1 MSKEPLE
8 NLFVSTDYI
17 STKDEQILKEENKEN
32 KISLIEGAS
41 IAIEDQLLPS
51 ILRLANKKELE
62 PDFNFRINE
71 LTDDEF
77 NDLTKDI
84 DESLWDEFGSASSLA
99 NAYQIK
105 RRLLDFQEKQQKL
118 STLGMTG
125 TALRV
130 GSALLDLPA
139 LALDGV
145 TFGLAR
151 PFIYANKAS
160 RISKY
165 IRGGMVGAGQAGLV
179 TAPTIAA
186 DPTRDM
192 EDLGYAM
199 MFGGAVTGSL
209 TKFLAP
215 KHPIVNKF
223 DAKGVELGKQIEKTS
238 LEREGYNLTEKGK
251 RYFKKTRN
259 VILNSN
265 TDEYDEDIKITK
277 KLIFG
282 NQKQYNKDQLD
293 AIDVLTKTFEGDETV
308 SNFFSRIKK
317 VPDVA
322 DPLKLRF
329 YDKSFILRRSDS
341 PATRALS
348 ERIAEDAIGP
358 RDINIAPEPTADLI
372 KNNFFKTEITKFYRG
387 YRPALD
393 KYIENKYKGSVS
405 VKRKVIKNYSY
416 EALSEFSEKVGRGIR
431 GEVFDEPGVQE
442 AVLSTRKFLKD
453 FLEKMK
459 KDGVQGADEILDNVN
474 YFPRHYSV
482 RKMSELQQKLSDG
495 VTTNSGE
502 KKIINFFKNSLIKG
516 SRNLSEEDG
525 LVLGKHIFTMV
536 NKSRYGDG
544 ISIDRILKS
553 TDETELRDLIKES
566 TSKMDEGEINSLI
579 KILTKDTKKNVAPRL
594 RRRASFDELHEEVI
608 DGKLIKF
615 SDILD
620 NNAEGIIGAYLQQ
633 MSGHVAFARIGLK
646 SISDFSKII
655 KRVESSYDLPEIRK
669 YYKGVFG
676 QARKERELATIDTL
690 YKNIL
695 GIPTETDITRTR
707 GIVLRNVRKY
717 NYVNLFNQIGF
728 AQIPEM
734 GNIVGEGGV
743 ITYLKWMPE
752 WKKLIQRGKD
762 GKPVDEFINEME
774 EVFSGSGS
782 NRLIDSVMNRT
793 DDLAGKTSKIAGAEK
808 LFNAAGKVTSDVSG
822 FHLVDTLSRRL
833 ATSIS
838 FNKLAKF
845 ATGKEK
851 LKQRDINRYRNI
863 GFTDEDLEKVFSKIR
878 KYSTFVEGGLTGRK
892 IRRLNIDDWDD
903 QDIANKLALNMARH
917 LKRITQEGNYGEAVG
932 YLGLAD
938 SSVGKTLVQFRNFVL
953 TAYSKQLLHGIHMND
968 LNFYVSLAAGSF
980 FTGLA
985 YTAQTLAQS
994 AGKGDSE
1001 RIDFLEERLSPK
1013 SIGKAI
1019 FQRNTYST
1027 IVPSIF
1033 DTLRYTA
1040 GYDPVFSYRN
1050 TGLETN
1056 IITGNPSYQLAEKV
1070 VRAGQGI
1077 YQSTFNDEY
1086 DFSKKDAKNILRI
1099 MPYQNMLGWSNFT
1112 QHMIDESDLPYY
1124 SE

>member
-17 STKDEQILKEENKEN
+17 STKDEQILKEENNKN

-41 IAIEDQLLPS
+41 IAIEDQLVPS
-51 ILRLANKKELE
+51 ILRLANKEELE

-71 LTDDEF
+71 LSDDEF
-77 NDLTKDI
+77 NSLTKDI
-84 DESLWDEFGSASSLA
+84 DESLWDEFASASSLA

-105 RRLLDFQEKQQKL
+105 RRLLDYQEKQQKL
-118 STLGMTG
+118 SSLGTKG

-130 GSALLDLPA
+130 GAALLDLPA
-139 LALDGV
+139 LVLDGV

-160 RISKY
+160 RYSKY

-192 EDLGYAM
+192 EDLGLAM

-223 DAKGVELGKQIEKTS
+223 DAKAVELGKQIEKTS

-259 VILNSN
+259 VILNAN

-282 NQKQYNKDQLD
+282 NQKQYNKDQLN
-293 AIDVLTKTFEGDETV
+293 AIDTLTKSFEGDEV
-308 SNFFSRIKK
+308 LSNFFSRIKK

-322 DPLKLRF
+322 DPFKLRF
-329 YDKSFILRRSDS
+329 YDKSFILRRSDN
-341 PATRALS
+341 PTTRALS

-372 KNNFFKTEITKFYRG
+372 KNNFFKTELTNFYRG

-393 KYIENKYKGSVS
+393 KYVEDKFKSS
-405 VKRKVIKNYSY
+405 LSLKRKIIKNYSY
-416 EALSEFSEKVGRGIR
+416 QTLSEFSEKVGKGIR
-431 GEVFDEPGVQE
+431 GEIVDEPGVKE
-442 AVLSTRKFLKD
+442 AVEHSRKFLKN
-453 FLEKMK
+453 FLETMK

-482 RKMSELQQKLSDG
+482 RKMSELQEKI
-495 VTTNSGE
+495 GE
-502 KKIINFFKNSLIKG
+502 KNIINLFKNSLIKG

-525 LVLGKHIFTMV
+525 LVLAKHIFTMV

-553 TDETELRDLIKES
+553 TDETELRDLIKEA
-566 TSKMDEGEINSLI
+566 TTITNENEINSLI
-579 KILTKDTKKNVAPRL
+579 KVLTKDTKTDVAPRL

-608 DGKLIKF
+608 DGKLVKF
-615 SDILD
+615 SDVLD
-620 NNAEGIIGAYLQQ
+620 NNAEGIIGAYLHQ

-646 SISDFSKII
+646 SITDFNKII
-655 KRVESSYDLPEIRK
+655 KKVESSYDLPEVRK
-669 YYKGVFG
+669 YYKGIFG
-676 QARKERELATIDTL
+676 KAKKERELATIDTL

-695 GIPTETDITRTR
+695 GIPTETDITRAR

-734 GNIVGEGGV
+734 GNIVGEGGA
-743 ITYLKWMPE
+743 ITFLKWIPE
-752 WKKLIQRGKD
+752 WKNLIQRGKD

-774 EVFSGSGS
+774 QVFSGSGS
-782 NRLIDSVMNRT
+782 NRLIDSIMNRT
-793 DDLAGKTSKIAGAEK
+793 DDFAGKTSKLAKGEK
-808 LFNAAGKVTSDVSG
+808 VLDAFGKITSDVSF
-822 FHLVDTLSRRL
+822 FHTVDTLSRRL

-845 ATGKEK
+845 ATGKQK
-851 LKQRDINRYRNI
+851 LKKRDINRYRNI

-903 QDIANKLALNMARH
+903 QDIANKLALNMSRH
-917 LKRITQEGNYGEAVG
+917 LKRITQEGNYGEAIG
-932 YLGLAD
+932 YLDLAD
-938 SSVGKTLVQFRNFVL
+938 SSLGKTLIQFRNFVL

-980 FTGLA
+980 FTALS

-1013 SIGKAI
+1013 SIGKAM

-1027 IVPSIF
+1027 IIPPMF
-1033 DTLRYTA
+1033 DSMRYVA

-1056 IITGNPSYQLAEKV
+1056 IITGNPSYQLADKAI
-1070 VRAGQGI
+1070 RAGRGI
-1077 YQSTFNDEY
+1077 FKSFTDDEY
-1086 DFSKKDAKNILRI
+1086 DFSKRDAKNILRI
-1099 MPYQNMLGWSNFT
+1099 LPYQNMLGWSNLT